1 MKAPVR
7 RQFRQAGDYML
18 PGNNPA
24 RQCDEALCRVRDGDM
39 TGLETIYNMLGR
51 RIYML
56 ALSVLKDTESA
67 KDVMQET
74 FVRLVNGAHAY
85 RDGSNAQAYI
95 LAVTRNLAI
104 KLQSSRSRELSYENI
119 DEDARGAVGIDSNK
133 PLSALDALSLLDADD
148 RQLVVLRLDGNM
160 KFREIAPILGISPD
174 ACRKRYQRALSKLKT
189 YYS

>member
-7 RQFRQAGDYML
+7 RKFRQAGDYML

-74 FVRLVNGAHAY
+74 FVRLVLENVLPMFSS
-85 RDGSNAQAYI
+85 GSLMVSCPI
-95 LAVTRNLAI
+95 FVF
-104 KLQSSRSRELSYENI
+104 
-119 DEDARGAVGIDSNK
+119 K
-133 PLSALDALSLLDADD
+133 P
-148 RQLVVLRLDGNM
+148 
-160 KFREIAPILGISPD
+160 F
-174 ACRKRYQRALSKLKT
+174 
-189 YYS
+189 

>member
-1 MKAPVR
+1 
-7 RQFRQAGDYML
+7 
-18 PGNNPA
+18 
-24 RQCDEALCRVRDGDM
+24 M

-119 DEDARGAVGIDSNK
+119 DEDARGTVVIDSNK